1 MSIGIGATD
10 DDSINGFKEDGSDNQ
25 VQISRA
31 QDSNGSESKTV
42 SGTEDKDNRSSEVE
56 EKRQKIRVGF
66 ASRYFDSSNEVGIMV
81 QGLLPALVES
91 NNRLWGEY
99 GPHLNPFCS
108 DTSVSSLRTSL
119 AARIICDD
127 NSAGNLT
134 TLRS

>member
-1 MSIGIGATD
+1 M
-10 DDSINGFKEDGSDNQ
+10 
-25 VQISRA
+25 
-31 QDSNGSESKTV
+31 
-42 SGTEDKDNRSSEVE
+42 E

-99 GPHLNPFCS
+99 GPHLNPFYS
-108 DTSVSSLRTSL
+108 DTSISSLCTSL